1 MLKERENF
9 IRTLV
14 PFTLL
19 SSHSVMQVIVTLS
32 EPQPRRWPGALPVD
46 HSIKQTRQEI
56 LDQVQTVIAPT

>member
-1 MLKERENF
+1 MLKERETF

-32 EPQPRRWPGALPVD
+32 EPQPRRWLGALPVD
-46 HSIKQTRQEI
+46 RIKQTRQEI